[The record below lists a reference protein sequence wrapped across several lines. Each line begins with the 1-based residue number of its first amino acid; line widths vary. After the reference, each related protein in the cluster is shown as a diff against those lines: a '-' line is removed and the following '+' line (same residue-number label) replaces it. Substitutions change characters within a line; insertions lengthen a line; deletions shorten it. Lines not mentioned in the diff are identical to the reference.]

1 MNDDITKAALTVR
14 SGEHA
19 ILPVIHGA
27 ETGYGCHLPENIEVQ
42 AGGNLEIIIFSV
54 PASPADDRFTLA
66 CDIRLTGEGAECRI
80 SGAILC
86 NGDDMSDIRLDIRHI
101 APGCSS
107 VQSFRTIAAGN
118 AKCSFHG
125 KIIVSP
131 GAQKTQAYQ
140 ESHSVLLSDNAKTE
154 TLPQLEIYADD
165 VKCSHGATA
174 GKLDENE
181 IFYMRSRG
189 IAESQ
194 AREMLLRAF
203 ISPIMDM
210 IPENIEKESIEQ
222 HVDNFF
228 ATI

>member
-154 TLPQLEIYADD
+154 
-165 VKCSHGATA
+165 S
-174 GKLDENE
+174 
-181 IFYMRSRG
+181 
-189 IAESQ
+189 
-194 AREMLLRAF
+194 
-203 ISPIMDM
+203 
-210 IPENIEKESIEQ
+210 
-222 HVDNFF
+222 
-228 ATI
+228 